1 MLMLFSVFER
11 FYLLTHNVIWMTIT
25 TMYKSQLIRN
35 QLITMALSEI
45 GNISQRVS
53 LIQLVTNSDGKRFQ
67 SFRSSAIFTESERSS
82 VSALTAARNLIE
94 FVTLVN
100 PLKHQ
105 IP

>member
-1 MLMLFSVFER
+1 
-11 FYLLTHNVIWMTIT
+11 MTIT

-35 QLITMALSEI
+35 ELITMALSKI

-53 LIQLVTNSDGKRFQ
+53 SIHLIRDSVRRRFQ
-67 SFRSSAIFTESERSS
+67 SLRSRAFFTESERSS

-94 FVTLVN
+94 FVTLVD